1 MSKRNDATPREWGFG
16 NGAGGEGWKPFER
29 VTVEGAECELAF
41 GEAPHTRRDGN
52 IYCRRV
58 GDTGEPQGFNGN
70 RHPWRVEVQE
80 GSYWKESEL
89 SGDEVRATCS
99 GKLYMGEHLVGVVSG
114 REAQAV
120 MLRLLALMPK
130 AAEHPI
136 ALHDAKAR
144 AGIVGRK
151 VYWRGEPGTVRMF
164 IEDLLEVVIDA
175 NTESGTFRRMPW
187 HDRDDER
194 TEAKDSVYSESIW
207 WFRDEGSK

>member
-1 MSKRNDATPREWGFG
+1 MTKKDAPREWGFG

-29 VTVEGAECELAF
+29 VTVEGTECELAF

-52 IYCRRV
+52 IYCRRI

-89 SGDEVRATCS
+89 SGDEVRATCT
-99 GKLYMGEHLVGVVSG
+99 GKLFMGDQLVGVVGG
-114 REAQAV
+114 REAQPV
-120 MLRLLALMPK
+120 MLSLLALMPK

-136 ALHDAKAR
+136 ALYDEKER
-144 AGIVGRK
+144 AAIVGRK
-151 VYWRGEPGTVRMF
+151 VFWRGEPGVIRMF

-175 NTESGTFRRMPW
+175 ETESGSFRRMPW
-187 HDRDDER
+187 HDVDDEPR
-194 TEAKDSVYSESIW
+194 REVKDSIYSDGIW
-207 WFRDEGSK
+207 WHRGTA